1 MSILVTG
8 KSGSLAK
15 DIHSFFG
22 DYYQKE
28 KILYSGRE
36 ELNLT
41 NKSDVN
47 NFFQSHKIE
56 YVLHTAIKGGRR
68 TQEENYEV
76 LYNNL
81 LMFHNLSSHIS
92 KMKLFINFD
101 SMASFDRRYAM
112 NNIKE
117 DSLFHRLPK
126 DFYGLSKNIICRLGL
141 IDHKCFLN
149 LRIFSC
155 FSENEASDRMI
166 KGNILRYLKNDPMIV
181 HQNKYM
187 DFVYSYDVLK
197 VVKYCIEN
205 VNNLKKR
212 SYNICYKNKTT
223 LLEVAEMINNLSNRK
238 VGIILQN
245 KEMGLPVT
253 GCGKSIEKLNIQFTG
268 LEEGI
273 KRTYDLIRNSK

>member
-1 MSILVTG
+1 M
-8 KSGSLAK
+8 
-15 DIHSFFG
+15 
-22 DYYQKE
+22 YQ
-28 KILYSGRE
+28 
-36 ELNLT
+36 
-41 NKSDVN
+41 
-47 NFFQSHKIE
+47 
-56 YVLHTAIKGGRR
+56 
-68 TQEENYEV
+68 
-76 LYNNL
+76 
-81 LMFHNLSSHIS
+81 
-92 KMKLFINFD
+92 
-101 SMASFDRRYAM
+101 
-112 NNIKE
+112 
-117 DSLFHRLPK
+117 
-126 DFYGLSKNIICRLGL
+126 
-141 IDHKCFLN
+141 
-149 LRIFSC
+149 
-155 FSENEASDRMI
+155 
-166 KGNILRYLKNDPMIV
+166 V